1 MEPITA
7 LIGALGAL
15 CGGGGFAFVQFLISR
30 ADSKDEKD
38 NEVLR
43 KLDENKE
50 EISKVQE
57 ENKKEFNR
65 VWEFLREN
73 DAINRRNRILDFNDE
88 LLENKD
94 HSHDRFLNILDD
106 IREYDEYCNCHP
118 DFPNGRTIQASANI
132 KKVYERLFDKR
143 KFEPHV

>member
-1 MEPITA
+1 MEPILA
-7 LIGALGAL
+7 LVGAL

-30 ADSKDEKD
+30 ADRKDEKD
-38 NEVLR
+38 DEVLR

-50 EISKVQE
+50 EINKVQE

-65 VWEFLREN
+65 VWEFLRES
-73 DAINRRNRILDFNDE
+73 DAIDRRNRILDFNDE
-88 LLENKD
+88 LLDNKN

-106 IREYDEYCNCHP
+106 IREYDEYCNTHP

-132 KKVYERLFDKR
+132 KKVYDRLFEKR
-143 KFEPHV
+143 KFEAGH